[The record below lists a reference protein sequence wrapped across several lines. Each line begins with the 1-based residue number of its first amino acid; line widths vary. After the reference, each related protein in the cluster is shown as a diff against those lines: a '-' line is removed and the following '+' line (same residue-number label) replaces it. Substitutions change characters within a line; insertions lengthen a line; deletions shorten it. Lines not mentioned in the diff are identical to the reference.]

1 LRETVHIGS
10 VAPMP
15 RTELDLLV
23 VGEINADLVVTGP
36 DVEPEFGQVE
46 KLVSHALLAVG
57 SSSVITACAA
67 ARLGLR
73 TAFAGVVGDDAIG
86 RFMLDAMAAR
96 GIDVSGCVVD
106 PALATGV
113 SVVLVEPSVTRGRA
127 ILTAP
132 GAMSALEAGDVDEHL
147 LAAARHVHCGGY
159 FLQPGL
165 QPGLPGLLAGARAG
179 GATCSLD
186 PNWDPSGAWDAGIAD
201 AIAHCDVF
209 LPNEAELLRIARAG
223 TIDEALD
230 ALAGPELTVAVK
242 RGAEGAE
249 WRRGETHLRVPAP
262 DMDVVDA
269 TGAGD
274 AFDAGLLHALLAG
287 EPPERQLA
295 LAVACGSLSTRALGG
310 VDSQPELAEALRLA
324 GSLVADGSRA

>member
-1 LRETVHIGS
+1 
-10 VAPMP
+10 MP
-15 RTELDLLV
+15 CTELDLLV
-23 VGEINADLVVTGP
+23 VGEINADLVVSGP

-46 KLVSHALLAVG
+46 KLVSQAVLAVG

-86 RFMLDAMAAR
+86 RFMLDAMVAR
-96 GIDVSGCVVD
+96 GIDVTGCVVH
-106 PALATGV
+106 PTLATGV
-113 SVVLVEPSVTRGRA
+113 SVLLVDSAGARGRA

-132 GAMSALEAGDVDEHL
+132 GAMTALQAGDVGEGL
-147 LAAARHVHCGGY
+147 LAKARHVHCGGY

-165 QPGLPGLLAGARAG
+165 QAGLPGLLNTARAG

-186 PNWDPSGAWDAGIAD
+186 PNWDPSGAWDGGIAD
-201 AIAHCDVF
+201 AIAQCDVF
-209 LPNEAELLRIARAG
+209 LPNDAELLRIARAG
-223 TIDEALD
+223 SLDEALD
-230 ALAGPELTVAVK
+230 ALDRPGLTVAVK
-242 RGAEGAE
+242 LGAEGAE
-249 WRRGETHLRVPAP
+249 WGRGEARFRIPAP
-262 DMDVVDA
+262 EVDVVDA

-274 AFDAGLLHALLAG
+274 AFDAGLLHALLRG

-310 VDSQPELAEALRLA
+310 VDAQPDLAEALLVA
-324 GSLVADGSRA
+324 ASLVPEGSRA